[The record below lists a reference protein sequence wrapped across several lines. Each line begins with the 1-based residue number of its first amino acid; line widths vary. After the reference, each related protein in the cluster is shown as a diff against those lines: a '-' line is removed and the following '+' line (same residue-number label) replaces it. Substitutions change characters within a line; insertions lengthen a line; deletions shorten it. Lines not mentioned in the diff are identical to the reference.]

1 MSLKSKVQGQ
11 KSTHGRNPSVR
22 LGTWD
27 LGLGTPRRRRAGLT
41 LIEVMLALA
50 ILGLG
55 LSALIATVS
64 RCLGVVRQAKNF
76 QTARHLLA
84 RAELENPLQLE
95 EKIEEGSEAGGFEG
109 GPYDYR
115 WSRNIERLG
124 REEDGLFT
132 VTLRVSWSDKG
143 GRASSEEIVTCLYAP
158 ESKEGGTVTER
169 AP

>member
-1 MSLKSKVQGQ
+1 LGV
-11 KSTHGRNPSVR
+11 GRWALTP
-22 LGTWD
+22 G
-27 LGLGTPRRRRAGLT
+27 GLRRAGLT

-64 RCLGVVRQAKNF
+64 RCIGVVRQAKNF

-95 EKIEEGSEAGGFEG
+95 EEIEEGSEEGGFEG

-115 WSRNIERLG
+115 WSRTVERLG

-132 VTLRVSWSDKG
+132 VTLRVSWSDRG
-143 GRASSEEIVTCLYAP
+143 HSAFEEIVTCVYAP
-158 ESKEGGTVTER
+158 EVKEGGSFER
-169 AP
+169 QAP